1 MKTINEIDSCNL
13 CIYRKLLFESLT
25 ETEYR
30 SVNKARKEYKFK
42 RGEVICTEGEPI
54 VSFIYLRS
62 GLIKLFKT
70 DKNGKEHILSI
81 NRPGDFI
88 NLLSIFS
95 NSEYKYSIAAIEET
109 KVCDVEL
116 PALKKVIKSN
126 STFTLR
132 ILNRISRISDEIIDG
147 QFEISQ
153 RQVKGRI
160 AYLLLF
166 LSNSIYHSLEFR
178 MPITRREIGELISMT
193 TENTIRTLSEFRK
206 DGIISMEG
214 KTIKIVNYKRLE
226 GISNTG

>member
-25 ETEYR
+25 DTEYQF
-30 SVNKARKEYKFK
+30 VNKSRKEYIYN
-42 RGEVICTEGEPI
+42 RGEVICSEGKPI

-62 GLIKLFKT
+62 GLIKLYKT
-70 DKNGKEHILSI
+70 DKNGKERILSI
-81 NRPGDFI
+81 NKPGDFI
-88 NLLSIFS
+88 NLLSVFS

-109 KVCDVEL
+109 KVCDIEL
-116 PALKKVIKSN
+116 PALERVIKSN

-132 ILNRISRISDEIIDG
+132 VLNRMSRISDDIIDG

-160 AYLLLF
+160 AYFLLF
-166 LSNSIYHSLEFR
+166 LANNIYHSHEFR

-206 DGIISMEG
+206 DGIISMDG
-214 KTIKIVNYKRLE
+214 KVVKIIDFKRLE
-226 GISNTG
+226 GISHTG

>member
-1 MKTINEIDSCNL
+1 MKTISEIDSCNL

-25 ETEYR
+25 DTEYQFI
-30 SVNKARKEYKFK
+30 NKSRKEYKYK
-42 RGEVICTEGEPI
+42 RGEIICTEGEPI
-54 VSFIYLRS
+54 DSFIYLRS
-62 GLIKLFKT
+62 GLIKLYKT

-81 NRPGDFI
+81 NKPGDFI

-95 NSEYKYSIAAIEET
+95 NSQYKYSIAAIEET

-116 PALKKVIKSN
+116 PVLKRAIKSN
-126 STFTLR
+126 SSFTLR

-160 AYLLLF
+160 AYFLLF
-166 LSNSIYHSLEFR
+166 LANSIYHSHEFR

-206 DGIISMEG
+206 DEIISMDG
-214 KTIKIVNYKRLE
+214 KILKIIDYKRLE